1 MKNKSKNINKDR
13 NNDRKMNRNKL
24 RETRR
29 GEYNRITKTV
39 KIPMIKINTKR
50 KKITIII
57 SIIEIEI

>member
-1 MKNKSKNINKDR
+1 MKNKSKKINKVR

-39 KIPMIKINTKR
+39 KIQMIKINTKR
-50 KKITIII
+50 KKMTIII